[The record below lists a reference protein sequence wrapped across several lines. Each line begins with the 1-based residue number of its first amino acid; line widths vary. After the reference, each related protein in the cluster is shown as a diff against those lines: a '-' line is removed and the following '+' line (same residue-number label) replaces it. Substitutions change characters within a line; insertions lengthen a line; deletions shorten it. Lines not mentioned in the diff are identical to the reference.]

1 MVVIAIAAAAGW
13 LALYWGCLAITS
25 DQRLRRGMRR
35 FRQMKGDRETG
46 GGPPDLGDPA
56 LVNLV
61 TTGCQLDGAAF
72 AATILHLG
80 ARRVLALSEPEPGR
94 LWCAPAREG
103 VGRDRLAHLR
113 VEPQAWRNNLRLRRD
128 RHDLA

>member
-1 MVVIAIAAAAGW
+1 MVAIAIAAAAGW
-13 LALYWGCLAITS
+13 LALFWGCAAVTS
-25 DQRLRRGMRR
+25 DRRLSRRMRR
-35 FRQMKGDRETG
+35 FRLA

-80 ARRVLALSEPEPGR
+80 SRKVLALSEPEPGR
-94 LWCAPAREG
+94 LWCAPTREG
-103 VGRDRLAHLR
+103 AGDTRARDGRGTGG
-113 VEPQAWRNNLRLRRD
+113 
-128 RHDLA
+128 